1 MAIQLRGDR
10 SARRATA
17 TSPCPGA
24 ASSTTGG
31 RSTRARSPTLRRSGS
46 TRRRTLRQLVQ
57 EERPGTAPPEGA
69 PDGFLAW
76 RLARALGGRSPWSDT
91 PGRRAET
98 ATGDGLLRSMPELS
112 RRAMV
117 SEPIER
123 RFLRRLLGRRRKR
136 APAAPADRA
145 LYGSPL
151 HRLRRPRPLTRVA
164 FS

>member
-31 RSTRARSPTLRRSGS
+31 RSTRARSPTLRRWM
-46 TRRRTLRQLVQ
+46 
-57 EERPGTAPPEGA
+57 PG
-69 PDGFLAW
+69 
-76 RLARALGGRSPWSDT
+76 
-91 PGRRAET
+91 
-98 ATGDGLLRSMPELS
+98 LS

-145 LYGSPL
+145 LYGSLL
-151 HRLRRPRPLTRVA
+151 HRMRRRLPWTRVA
-164 FS
+164 FRRRLLLGLLVLVPTLIASEFMV